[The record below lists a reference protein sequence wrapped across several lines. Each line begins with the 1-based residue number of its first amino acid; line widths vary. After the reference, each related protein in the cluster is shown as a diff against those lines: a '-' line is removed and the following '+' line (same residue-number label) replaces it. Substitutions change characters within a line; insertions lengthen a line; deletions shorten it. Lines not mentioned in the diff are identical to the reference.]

1 MPPTLPV
8 DECLQTT
15 NECKNN
21 VRVTRYISTVLVLE
35 QRRCSTLAET
45 VIAYTKDGMWRV
57 DLVAFMLND
66 FVYKAIGSTIRAYHW
81 EVGGA
86 LWWRKERW
94 VEKSVDFLSTGYRKC
109 IPSFC
114 SSCSTV

>member
-1 MPPTLPV
+1 M
-8 DECLQTT
+8 
-15 NECKNN
+15 
-21 VRVTRYISTVLVLE
+21 
-35 QRRCSTLAET
+35 AEA

-86 LWWRKERW
+86 CGGARSGGLRNRWISLASRTLTRASCHRRNPAMLYRETWRRTPLPVTVVNGHSGCLVPSAW
-94 VEKSVDFLSTGYRKC
+94 ISTLG
-109 IPSFC
+109 
-114 SSCSTV
+114 V